1 MGLYHLV
8 SRTPDMYELY
18 LRSGDR
24 EEYTML
30 AYERESAFLGEMPS
44 EFEEGRF
51 DDWLSALKT
60 ARMLEDWASEIDESE
75 IAERYGVGPG
85 DIRGKVD
92 TAEWLL
98 GAAESLA
105 SELGLDSVRAIAEA
119 RTRVKHGVGEEL
131 IDLAGVRGVGR
142 KRARRLHDAGIET
155 RAELRE
161 ADKAVVLAA
170 LRGREKTAENVLE
183 AAGHRDP
190 DMDGIEPDATAVPDR
205 DDDREGA
212 TAGSAGPDQSNLGD
226 F

>member
-1 MGLYHLV
+1 
-8 SRTPDMYELY
+8 MYELY

-30 AYERESAFLGEMPS
+30 AHEREAEFLGEMPS
-44 EFEEGRF
+44 EFEEERF
-51 DDWLSALKT
+51 EDWLSALKT
-60 ARMLEDWASEIDESE
+60 ALMLEEWASEVDESE

-105 SELGLDSVRAIAEA
+105 DERGLECVGAIREA
-119 RTRVKHGVGEEL
+119 RQRVQHGVGEEL

-161 ADKAVVLAA
+161 ADKAVVLGA
-170 LRGREKTAENVLE
+170 LRGREQTAENVLE
-183 AAGHRDP
+183 AAGHREP
-190 DMDGIEPDATAVPDR
+190 EMDGVRPDASVQESIEDAPS
-205 DDDREGA
+205 A
-212 TAGSAGPDQSNLGD
+212 TGSSGDGQSNLGD